1 MITRSLA
8 DNAPAQSSERSSNSL
23 RASASRPLWVLSNCR
38 IQTLIRTHRRQ
49 DSAGAERAPF
59 LDLWWSGQAGAAAAF
74 NVVPLDFYD
83 RYNDEWLCNATDGK
97 AGLRLL
103 YREAAA
109 RDRERDRAIS
119 EARTRAG
126 PGCLYREYADD
137 ALPRLNEELEVRL
150 MNNMRRS

>member
-1 MITRSLA
+1 M
-8 DNAPAQSSERSSNSL
+8 
-23 RASASRPLWVLSNCR
+23 ASVSGGNRPLWALSNCR

-74 NVVPLDFYD
+74 DVVALDFYD
-83 RYNDEWLCNATDGK
+83 NYIDEWLCNQRDGK